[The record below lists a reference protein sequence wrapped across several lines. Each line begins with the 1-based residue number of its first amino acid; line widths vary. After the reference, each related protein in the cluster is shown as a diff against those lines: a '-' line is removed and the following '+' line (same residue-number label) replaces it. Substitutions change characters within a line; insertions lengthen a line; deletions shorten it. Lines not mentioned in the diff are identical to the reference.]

1 MTWAE
6 LLRTLPLIAILRG
19 VKPDEAVAIA
29 GALLDAGI
37 VGVEVPLNSPEPL
50 KSIAAIRAAYDG
62 RMLVGAGTVLTPSDV
77 GDVAAAGGQLVVSPN
92 ASTAVIESTKH
103 HDMISLPGFFTATE
117 AFTALAAG
125 ADGLKL
131 FPANV
136 AGPAHV
142 KALTAVLPRGAPLF
156 AVGGIDTPE
165 IASFLAAGA
174 IGFGLGT
181 TLYRPGA
188 SAADVNAAARRF
200 VGAFREASP

>member
-1 MTWAE
+1 MTFVE
-6 LLRTLPLIAILRG
+6 LLKTSPLIAILRG
-19 VKPDEAVAIA
+19 VTPTDAAAIA
-29 GALLDAGI
+29 GALFEAGI
-37 VGVEVPLNSPEPL
+37 VGVEVPLNSPNPL
-50 KSIAAIRAAYDG
+50 KSIAAIRAAFDG

-117 AFTALAAG
+117 AFSALAAG

-142 KALTAVLPRGAPLF
+142 KALSAVLPRDTPLF
-156 AVGGIDTPE
+156 AVGGIDIAE
-165 IASFLAAGA
+165 IAPFLKAGA

-188 SAADVNAAARRF
+188 SAADVGAAATRF
-200 VGAFREASP
+200 VRAFREAGA